1 MNEPSSVVVPASP
14 WLRTWTGFP
23 AMPDTAP
30 ASRIASSTPWARSF
44 TSGAVRSYPAS
55 SPYPIVTNLA
65 TRDSSLSMPMC
76 H

>member
-1 MNEPSSVVVPASP
+1 
-14 WLRTWTGFP
+14 
-23 AMPDTAP
+23 MPDTAP

-44 TSGAVRSYPAS
+44 TSCAVRSYPAS